1 MTTITKSQTPFTT
14 TLNNELQTLRELTK
28 HTAKTDAETGNPALK
43 GDRLQDHINFI
54 HTTCQSLLD
63 KQAGELKPQSTLH
76 ATISNNKAAEKNIK
90 NLLHKKGEAEQ
101 HKNQTANT
109 LKNTLPPP
117 KYHSRKWATWVI
129 VILCL
134 FEAPF
139 SINLFESWGFTQLES
154 YILSPLFAIL
164 FALIAHMTPK
174 LIYILPN
181 PKHKKILIA
190 TLLILFTIAFAYL
203 GQERA
208 NYLTAHTGY
217 SHSAVPFAVLSL
229 LLLLSATLLSYFYL
243 PITRGEKEAI
253 VQYDYLKQEA
263 EKAEHTFTTIE
274 QDIAELHQQRI
285 TNERLSASTIE
296 EGSINEHLILNTCKE
311 CIALYISTNKKHR
324 EHPSDCYTQS
334 IDFQFRTHFLPLFDN
349 NTNNPNN
356 HENTKNL

>member
-1 MTTITKSQTPFTT
+1 MTT
-14 TLNNELQTLRELTK
+14 LTK
-28 HTAKTDAETGNPALK
+28 PQHHYSATIQKELAELKETTRHTAKTDAETNHPALT
-43 GDRLQDHINFI
+43 GDRLQDHISFI
-54 HTTCQSLLD
+54 HTACQSLLD

-76 ATISNNKAAEKNIK
+76 STISNNKATEKNIK
-90 NLLHKKGEAEQ
+90 NLLYKKGEAEQ
-101 HKNQTANT
+101 EKIQIANT

-174 LIYILPN
+174 LIYMLPN
-181 PKHKKILIA
+181 PKHKKILIG
-190 TLLILFTIAFAYL
+190 TLLILFTIIFAYL

-208 NYLTAHTGY
+208 NYLTAHTQY
-217 SHSAVPFAVLSL
+217 QHSAVPFAVLSL
-229 LLLLSATLLSYFYL
+229 LLLVSATLLSYFYL
-243 PITRGEKEAI
+243 PITTAEKEAI
-253 VQYDYLKQEA
+253 AQYDNLKQEA
-263 EKAEHTFTTIE
+263 EKAAHTFTTIE
-274 QDIAELHQQRI
+274 EDIAELHHQRI
-285 TNERLSASTIE
+285 TNEGLSASTIE
-296 EGSINEHLILNTCKE
+296 EGSINEHLILNSCKE

-324 EHPSDCYTQS
+324 DHPSDCYTQS

-349 NTNNPNN
+349 PNN
-356 HENTKNL
+356 HENTKNI